1 MPDPLPITVICA
13 ANAGYAAPMTVML
26 TSLVCNLTTQR
37 DVDLYLIESGFPD
50 ALRDKVERSVLANKK
65 DFYRL
70 TFHWL
75 KFDAAPTHDL
85 PVGGHLAHIT
95 AEAYARLLAP
105 DLLPAS
111 CTRAVYLDCDLVVR
125 ADIANLQD
133 ALDDAHVLGAVSEVY
148 FSYVSSPKNERDA
161 VVFNYAELG
170 IPPTNRYFGSGVLTL
185 NLDLW
190 RKENVTARV
199 LDYIRTHKHRIYYHD
214 QGGLNAVLHDR
225 WLRIDQRWNQTTD
238 ILYPERWRAPA
249 YSRADYLRARNQPYI
264 VHYTGS
270 GKPWEPGQKIP
281 RASFFSK
288 YLQRTLFKNDLTVH
302 TLENPIGFRAY
313 FALWR
318 LRRKIGAA
326 LLARRASPPR
336 SA

>member
-13 ANAGYAAPMTVML
+13 ANADYAAPMTVML
-26 TSLVCNLTTQR
+26 TSLVCNLKTR
-37 DVDLYLIESGFPD
+37 RNVDIYIIESGFPS
-50 ALRDKVERSVLANKK
+50 ALREKVEASVLQNKK
-65 DFYRL
+65 DFYQL

-75 KFDAAPTHDL
+75 KFDAAQTHDL

-111 CTRAVYLDCDLVVR
+111 CSRAVYLDCDLVVL
-125 ADIANLQD
+125 ADVADLQD
-133 ALDDAHVLGAVSEVY
+133 AIDDTHVLGAVSEVF

-161 VVFNYAELG
+161 VVFDYAERG
-170 IPPTNRYFGSGVLTL
+170 IPATNRYFGSGVLAL

-190 RKENVTARV
+190 RRENVTARV
-199 LDYIRTHKHRIYYHD
+199 LDYIRVNKDRIYYHD

-225 WLRIDQRWNQTTD
+225 WLRLDQCWNQTTD

-249 YSRADYLRARNQPYI
+249 YSRADYLRARDKPYI

-281 RASFFSK
+281 RASFLSK
-288 YLQRTLFKNDLTVH
+288 YLQRTLFKDDLAVH

-318 LRRKIGAA
+318 WRRKFGSI
-326 LLARRASPPR
+326 LWEMRSRA
-336 SA
+336 